1 MISAAPIRFTAN
13 IDEMRR
19 FLELLGFEAHI
30 VSERKSPPNLTWVE
44 MRGDVSIIGLHGAD
58 REESYVM
65 FDTDEPLEALQ
76 ARLQEAGFN
85 DARITDE
92 AWGRMLEVTDPQGES
107 VQVNE
112 RMKDTYGYRV
122 VD

>member
-19 FLELLGFEAHI
+19 FLELLGFTAHI
-30 VSERKSPPNLTWVE
+30 VSERQDWVVL
-44 MRGDVSIIGLHGAD
+44 RGDAGMISLHGAD
-58 REESYVM
+58 HEDSYVM
-65 FDTDEPLEALQ
+65 FDTDEPLETLCK
-76 ARLQEAGFN
+76 RLKDGGFS
-85 DARITDE
+85 DAHIIDE
-92 AWGRMLEVTDPQGES
+92 AWGRVLEVTDPQGEQ

-122 VD
+122 VG